1 MMNYT
6 FTINID
12 ILKILKFYLIG
23 FIPAYLIVLYFEID
37 NLRDY
42 LKVNNFTWKEMKKKH
57 FLFFNKRVIQ
67 GVPMSWLLV
76 LLFIFAIIGNINTK
90 LSKKYFWWRRFKDIL
105 KFVKKEETLYFY
117 CNNKYFRRVKE
128 KLNDKKYN
136 KLLYR
141 IMKKE
146 LKIDGYSDKTWN
158 DYIIPL
164 TLKEFESYFDYSEIE
179 ELKANYEILV
189 FKRFCKIYL

>member
-1 MMNYT
+1 M
-6 FTINID
+6 IV
-12 ILKILKFYLIG
+12 FYL
-23 FIPAYLIVLYFEID
+23 EID

-57 FLFFNKRVIQ
+57 FLFFNKKYIQ

-76 LLFIFAIIGNINTK
+76 LFFIIAILGNINSK
-90 LSKKYFWWRRFKDIL
+90 LTKKYYFWNRIKDIFKGL
-105 KFVKKEETLYFY
+105 NKKESLYFY

-128 KLNDKKYN
+128 KLNNKKYN

-158 DYIIPL
+158 DYIVPL

-189 FKRFCKIYL
+189 FERFCKIYL

>member
-1 MMNYT
+1 MNYT

-37 NLRDY
+37 NLKTY
-42 LKVNNFTWKEMKKKH
+42 LKANKFTWKEMKKKH
-57 FLFFNKRVIQ
+57 FLFFNKRVVQ

-76 LLFIFAIIGNINTK
+76 LLFIFAILGNINSKLTK
-90 LSKKYFWWRRFKDIL
+90 RYYFWNRIKDIFKGL
-105 KFVKKEETLYFY
+105 NKKESLYFY

-128 KLNDKKYN
+128 KLNDKNYN

-158 DYIIPL
+158 DYIVPL
-164 TLKEFESYFDYSEIE
+164 TLKEFESYFDYNEIR
-179 ELKANYEILV
+179 ELKENYEILV